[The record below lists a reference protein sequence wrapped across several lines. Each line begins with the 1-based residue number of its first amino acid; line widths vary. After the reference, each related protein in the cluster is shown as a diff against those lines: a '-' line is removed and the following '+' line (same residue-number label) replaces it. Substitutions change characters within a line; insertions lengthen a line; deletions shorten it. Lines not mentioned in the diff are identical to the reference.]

1 MAVPLGNAL
10 LVALGLHAVYAGDQM
25 SHPEAIQQ
33 KSWVDDAWGQTVSIA
48 QDLQKQTV
56 KTAQDVEEGTTN
68 VVQQVGKGTTE
79 VVGSLTR
86 GGAAVALQSSGYC
99 PGVREAVPDIPP
111 KYAPRFAA
119 AFQASREDPS
129 VSQEACMRV
138 VLEDVHASLRDSI
151 QGGPEGL
158 ATLLDQVVSPLSED
172 ILPKV
177 CGPPLM
183 GALRASEP
191 VRRTKPELYRRRLE
205 DVLLKRVLTVGFV
218 RGEVGEY
225 CGGGGVRLY
234 ADRDV
239 ATPPGPRAPGWRP
252 RTGGA
257 ILLGGALAALPVWLA
272 VRRLRTPPPSQA
284 QVAQLEF
291 IE

>member
-1 MAVPLGNAL
+1 MAVPLGNAM
-10 LVALGLHAVYAGDQM
+10 LVALGVHAVYAGDQM

-86 GGAAVALQSSGYC
+86 GGAAVALKSSGYC
-99 PGVREAVPDIPP
+99 PSVREAVPDIPP

-119 AFQASREDPS
+119 AFQRSQEDPS
-129 VSQEACMRV
+129 RNQEACMRI

-177 CGPPLM
+177 CGPSLM
-183 GALRASEP
+183 GALGASEP
-191 VRRTKPELYRRRLE
+191 IRKSKPELYRRRLE
-205 DVLLKRVLTVGFV
+205 DALLERVLTAGFV

-225 CGGGGVRLY
+225 CGDGGGVRLY

-239 ATPPGPRAPGWRP
+239 AAPAGPRAAGWRP

-257 ILLGGALAALPVWLA
+257 ILLGGVLAALPVWLA
-272 VRRLRTPPPSQA
+272 VHRWRTPSQA
-284 QVAQLEF
+284 QAGQPEC